1 MNALMEKVGVT
12 PKRIVYLLI
21 ADLLYALSLNLF
33 YVPHDIAAGGLAGIA
48 TAVNSLMPVPIGV
61 MMFLLNLPI
70 CLWGIK
76 VKGFRFVALSM
87 VAMGIYST
95 FVDLLSF
102 LPSLTEDR
110 LVAVI
115 CGGIIYGIAA
125 SCTVKAQISAGGTD
139 LLAKLIITKFKT
151 MSLGSLYMCID
162 GCVVVFAIFVY
173 GNIEAGIYAILA
185 IAICSL
191 VTDKLNSGFNKADV
205 FYIFANEN
213 IGLISKTIM
222 EDMGRGVTALN
233 GTGMYLNT
241 DRQILFVVVKPNE
254 VPKLKEIVREYD
266 PSAFIVLASASEII
280 GKGFEGTN
288 LTESL
293 ADNKPKKNRKGIN
306 KM

>member
-12 PKRIVYLLI
+12 PKRIGFLLI

-33 YVPHDIAAGGLAGIA
+33 YVPHSIAAGGLAGIG
-48 TAVNSLMPVPIGV
+48 TAINSLVPIPIGV
-61 MMFLLNLPI
+61 LMFLMNLPI

-76 VKGFRFVALSM
+76 VKGVRFVALSM
-87 VAMGIYST
+87 VAMGIYSA
-95 FVDLLSF
+95 FVDVLSF

-115 CGGIIYGIAA
+115 CGGIIYGVAA

-162 GCVVVFAIFVY
+162 GCVVIFAIFMY
-173 GNIEAGIYAILA
+173 GEIEAGIYAILA

-213 IGLISKTIM
+213 IDLISKAIM
-222 EDMGRGVTALN
+222 EDLGRGVTALN

-293 ADNKPKKNRKGIN
+293 SDNKPKKSRKGIN

>member
-1 MNALMEKVGVT
+1 MKEKLSIS
-12 PKRIVYLLI
+12 PKRIAFLLI

-33 YVPHDIAAGGLAGIA
+33 YVPHNIAAGGLAGIA
-48 TAVNSLMPVPIGV
+48 TVINSIAPIPIGV
-61 MMFLLNLPI
+61 VMFLLNLPI
-70 CLWGIK
+70 CLWGIR
-76 VKGFRFVALSM
+76 VKGVKFVALSM
-87 VAMGIYST
+87 VAMGIYSA
-95 FVDLLSF
+95 FVDILSF

-139 LLAKLIITKFKT
+139 LLAKLIITKFKS

-162 GCVVVFAIFVY
+162 GCVVLFAIFMY
-173 GNIEAGIYAILA
+173 GEIEAGIYAIMA
-185 IAICSL
+185 IALCSI

-205 FYIFANEN
+205 FYIFANDN
-213 IGLISKTIM
+213 IPLIAKAIM
-222 EDMGRGVTALN
+222 EDLGRGVTSLT
-233 GTGMYLNT
+233 GKGMYLNT

-254 VPKLKEIVREYD
+254 VPALKAIVRHYD
-266 PSAFIVLASASEII
+266 PSAFIVLSSASEII
-280 GKGFEGTN
+280 GNGFEGTN

-293 ADNKPKKNRKGIN
+293 ADNKPRKERKGIN

>member
-33 YVPHDIAAGGLAGIA
+33 YVPHNIAAGGLAGIA
-48 TAVNSLMPVPIGV
+48 TAINSIAPVPIGIL
-61 MMFLLNLPI
+61 MFLMNLPI

-76 VKGFRFVALSM
+76 VKGVRFVALSM
-87 VAMGIYST
+87 IAMGIYSA
-95 FVDLLSF
+95 FVDILSF

-115 CGGIIYGIAA
+115 CGGIIYGLAA
-125 SCTVKAQISAGGTD
+125 SCTIKAQISSGGTD
-139 LLAKLIITKFKT
+139 LLAKLIITKIKT

-162 GCVVVFAIFVY
+162 GCVVVFAIFMY
-173 GNIEAGIYAILA
+173 GEIEAGIYAILA

-213 IGLISKTIM
+213 IGLISKAIM
-222 EDMGRGVTALN
+222 EDLGRGVTALN

-254 VPKLKEIVREYD
+254 VPKLKEIVRQYD

-280 GKGFEGTN
+280 GNGFEGTN

-293 ADNKPKKNRKGIN
+293 EDKKPKKARKGIN

>member
-1 MNALMEKVGVT
+1 M
-12 PKRIVYLLI
+12 
-21 ADLLYALSLNLF
+21 
-33 YVPHDIAAGGLAGIA
+33 
-48 TAVNSLMPVPIGV
+48 
-61 MMFLLNLPI
+61 
-70 CLWGIK
+70 
-76 VKGFRFVALSM
+76 
-87 VAMGIYST
+87 
-95 FVDLLSF
+95 
-102 LPSLTEDR
+102 
-110 LVAVI
+110 
-115 CGGIIYGIAA
+115 YGE
-125 SCTVKAQISAGGTD
+125 
-139 LLAKLIITKFKT
+139 
-151 MSLGSLYMCID
+151 
-162 GCVVVFAIFVY
+162 
-173 GNIEAGIYAILA
+173 IEAGIYAILA

-213 IGLISKTIM
+213 IGLISKAIM
-222 EDMGRGVTALN
+222 EDLGRGVTALN

-254 VPKLKEIVREYD
+254 VPTLKEIVREYD

>member
-33 YVPHDIAAGGLAGIA
+33 YVPHEIAAGGLAGIG
-48 TAVNSLMPVPIGV
+48 TAINSLVPIPIGV
-61 MMFLLNLPI
+61 LMFLMNLPI
-70 CLWGIK
+70 CLWGVK
-76 VKGFRFVALSM
+76 VKGVRFVALSM
-87 VAMGIYST
+87 VAMGIYSA
-95 FVDLLSF
+95 FVDVLSF

-115 CGGIIYGIAA
+115 CGGIIYGVAA

-139 LLAKLIITKFKT
+139 LLAKLIITKIKT

-162 GCVVVFAIFVY
+162 GCVVIFAIFMY
-173 GNIEAGIYAILA
+173 GEIEAGIYAILA

-213 IGLISKTIM
+213 IGLISKAIM
-222 EDMGRGVTALN
+222 EDLGRGVTALN

-254 VPKLKEIVREYD
+254 VPTLKEIVREYD

-306 KM
+306 KI

>member
-1 MNALMEKVGVT
+1 VNALMEKVGVT

-33 YVPHDIAAGGLAGIA
+33 YVPHEIAAGGLAGIG
-48 TAVNSLMPVPIGV
+48 TAINSLVPIPIGV
-61 MMFLLNLPI
+61 LMFLMNLPI
-70 CLWGIK
+70 CLWGVK
-76 VKGFRFVALSM
+76 VKGVRFVALSM
-87 VAMGIYST
+87 VAMGIYSA
-95 FVDLLSF
+95 FVDVLSF

-115 CGGIIYGIAA
+115 CGGIIYGVAA

-139 LLAKLIITKFKT
+139 LLAKLIITKIKT

-162 GCVVVFAIFVY
+162 GCVVIFAIFMY
-173 GNIEAGIYAILA
+173 GEIEAGIYAILA

-213 IGLISKTIM
+213 IGLISKAIM
-222 EDMGRGVTALN
+222 EDLGRGVTALN

-266 PSAFIVLASASEII
+266 PTAFIVLASASEII

-293 ADNKPKKNRKGIN
+293 ADNKPKKSRKGIN